1 MTVIKDY
8 KIPIPS
14 IEEQNKIIN
23 IAETLKEQKENMEN
37 VYLKNNNG
45 IDEQKILI
53 LQKAFAGELKTGKVF
68 TI

>member
-1 MTVIKDY
+1 MIKDY

>member
-14 IEEQNKIIN
+14 IEEQNKIIY

-37 VYLKNNNG
+37 VYLKNNIG

>member
-1 MTVIKDY
+1 VTVIKDY

>member
-1 MTVIKDY
+1 
-8 KIPIPS
+8 
-14 IEEQNKIIN
+14 
-23 IAETLKEQKENMEN
+23 MEN